1 MPDADVDNVVN
12 SLLGAAFGSS
22 GERCMALSV
31 AVAVGDEIADT
42 VIAKLQNEIS
52 KLKFGHFS
60 NKNNDFGPVI
70 TADHKAKVV
79 GFIDSAEQQ
88 GAKIVVD
95 GRQATVGDYKKWLL
109 CGTDLN

>member
-1 MPDADVDNVVN
+1 
-12 SLLGAAFGSS
+12 
-22 GERCMALSV
+22 MALSV

-52 KLKFGHFS
+52 KLKFGHFAD
-60 NKNNDFGPVI
+60 KNNDFGPVI
-70 TADHKAKVV
+70 TAEHKAKVI

-95 GRQATVGDYKKWLL
+95 GRQASVDDFKMVFLWGPL
-109 CGTDLN
+109 